1 MNQLRD
7 AEWLQ
12 LGLTLLRPHGLQ
24 PGSSVHGI
32 LQQEHWSGLPFPPPG
47 DLSDLGIKLKSLMSP
62 ALAGRFFTIS
72 ATWEALNQLY
82 VYIDPL
88 CRYMYA
94 YISWVFLSLLPRPT
108 PLGHHRATSRAPCA
122 VQQLPT
128 SWSTHTS
135 VYMSKLLSQFIPPSP
150 SPAVSTRPFSASA
163 SLFLPCK

>member
-62 ALAGRFFTIS
+62 ALAGEFFATR
-72 ATWEALNQLY
+72 ATWEA
-82 VYIDPL
+82 P
-88 CRYMYA
+88 
-94 YISWVFLSLLPRPT
+94 
-108 PLGHHRATSRAPCA
+108 
-122 VQQLPT
+122 
-128 SWSTHTS
+128 HTL
-135 VYMSKLLSQFIPPSP
+135 V
-150 SPAVSTRPFSASA
+150 
-163 SLFLPCK
+163 SLFVWLCFC

>member
-47 DLSDLGIKLKSLMSP
+47 DLSDPGIKLKSLMSP

-108 PLGHHRATSRAPCA
+108 PLGC
-122 VQQLPT
+122 PT
-128 SWSTHTS
+128 A
-135 VYMSKLLSQFIPPSP
+135 LG
-150 SPAVSTRPFSASA
+150 
-163 SLFLPCK
+163 